1 MKANAD
7 ELFLSPFKEIET
19 VMKVALPPSSFEY
32 PLDSV
37 KQQLNDLLFRYN
49 YDMQAVPICYSQIV
63 FPKGKEFGRIM
74 GEQPLV
80 HVDIAT
86 RLVIF
91 QPEAGKRIFGKVTKV
106 S

>member
-1 MKANAD
+1 MKAD
-7 ELFLSPFKEIET
+7 DLVLSPFKEIET
-19 VMKVALPPSSFEY
+19 IMKCALPPSSFEY

-49 YDMQAVPICYSQIV
+49 YDIQAVPICYSQII

-80 HVDIAT
+80 HVDIKT
-86 RLVIF
+86 KLVIF
-91 QPEAGKRIFGKVTKV
+91 QPEIGKNIFARITKV